1 MRMCQDAIPGTKIP
15 MWFRPVKEGS
25 YEIVCAQLCGA
36 GHYAMRAMMMVESQ
50 AAYDEWFAEQ
60 FKMQHPDAP
69 APAPKVAAN

>member
-1 MRMCQDAIPGTKIP
+1 
-15 MWFRPVKEGS
+15 
-25 YEIVCAQLCGA
+25 
-36 GHYAMRAMMMVESQ
+36 MMMVESQ